1 MRPYSTA
8 VVEDLFDVSEDGSVV
23 LRLHVQPR
31 AGRSAVVGRHGNALK
46 VRVAA
51 PPEGGRANAACL
63 ALLASSVGVPES
75 QLELVSGASSRM
87 KQVRII
93 GTTGDEVRARLR
105 RVVAAEASPRGN
117 EKGRRGVV

>member
-1 MRPYSTA
+1 M
-8 VVEDLFDVSEDGSVV
+8 V

-63 ALLASSVGVPES
+63 ALLASSVGVAES

-87 KQVRII
+87 KQVRIT
-93 GTTGDEVRARLR
+93 GTSADEVRAQLR
-105 RVVAAEASPRGN
+105 RLVAAGPPPRGN
-117 EKGRRGVV
+117 DRGRRGVV